1 MKSLTSKTPLP
12 KFQRLPSLLKLPP
25 YTDLSALFITGLPP
39 YSNFLQP
46 FPLLSSSS
54 PFPAKLYSHSCKTW
68 DVEKTLLE
76 HPTFWEGSS
85 YLRIGLYVSV
95 SSMILYADEW

>member
-54 PFPAKLYSHSCKTW
+54 PFPLSYIHTHAKLGMWRRLYSNTRRFGKARRTCAL
-68 DVEKTLLE
+68 V
-76 HPTFWEGSS
+76 
-85 YLRIGLYVSV
+85 Y
-95 SSMILYADEW
+95 M